1 MRLDCNNIPM
11 LDQRSLPVKETAGSF
26 RYDLPMLKSIRVL
39 NLAVIQETLVEFGP
53 GLNLLTG
60 ETGAGKSILVDA
72 LGLVGGDRADSGLVR
87 TGSDRGLVEAVFDLR
102 PDDPAVEA
110 LLARGLAGPADGDR
124 DVELI
129 VRRELKA
136 SGGGRVFINDSPCT
150 LSTLRDV
157 AGMLLDMHR
166 QHDQQSLLS
175 REYHLRTL
183 DRFGDHGR
191 LLERTGQACRDVTAA
206 MERLAELRELAGRRR
221 TRMEEL
227 QSQVR
232 EIEDAAPLPGET
244 GELAA
249 RRRILKNMDLL
260 HEQFAKLEPLLDDGD
275 DSAAERISEATSRV
289 GVLAELDGSLA
300 PMLEQLEKARIEVQD
315 VASTLRDYR
324 SAAIPET
331 GESPG
336 PALEKL
342 ESRTAL
348 LEQLFLR
355 YGADEKEVLAYLD
368 RASEELATLADLDG
382 EVRKVEEERQAA
394 VERYL
399 DRAAELTSAR
409 SRAAKRLTPAFRSGL
424 RELAMSHATVEV
436 RFQDAAGESVRS
448 AGGVERVLS
457 PRGGERA
464 EFLLGANP
472 GEPAVPLARAASG
485 GELSRVMLA
494 LHGVLGRSG
503 VAGRILVFDEI
514 DTGIGGEAADSLGA
528 RLKTLSRSH
537 QVLCVT
543 HLPQVA
549 AYADSHHSVAKAV
562 AGGRTRV
569 QVVALDDEHRIGEL
583 ARMLGGKRITEATR
597 KSAAELIQA
606 AGREA

>member
-1 MRLDCNNIPM
+1 M
-11 LDQRSLPVKETAGSF
+11 LDQCSRPVKESGCSF
-26 RYDLPMLKSIRVL
+26 RYDLSMLKSIRVL
-39 NLAVIQETLVEFGP
+39 NLAVIQEAVVEFGP

-72 LGLVGGDRADSGLVR
+72 LGLVGGDRADTGLVR
-87 TGSDRGLVEAVFDLR
+87 SGSDRGLVEAVFDLP
-102 PDDPAVEA
+102 PDDPAVET
-110 LLARGLAGPADGDR
+110 LLDRGLAAAPAGNG

-129 VRRELKA
+129 IRREIKA
-136 SGGGRVFINDSPCT
+136 TGSGRVFINDSPCT

-183 DRFGDHGR
+183 DRFGGHRSILD
-191 LLERTGQACRDVTAA
+191 RTAEAFREVTAA
-206 MERLAELRELAGRRR
+206 VERLAELRELAGHRR

-227 QSQVR
+227 ETQIR
-232 EIEDAAPLPGET
+232 EIEDAAPLPGESNDV
-244 GELAA
+244 AA
-249 RRRILKNMDLL
+249 RRRILKNRDLL
-260 HEQFAKLEPLLDDGD
+260 HEQLLRLEPLLDDGEG
-275 DSAAERISEATSRV
+275 SAAGCISAAASRV
-289 GVLAELDGSLA
+289 GLLAELDDGLA
-300 PMLEQLEKARIEVQD
+300 PLLEQLERARIEVQD
-315 VASTLRDYR
+315 VASSLQDYR
-324 SAAIPET
+324 GAALPDS

-336 PALEKL
+336 AALEKL
-342 ESRTAL
+342 ETRAAL
-348 LEQLFLR
+348 LDQLLLR
-355 YGADEKEVLAYLD
+355 YGADETEVLAYRD
-368 RASEELATLADLDG
+368 RASAELATLNDLDG

-394 VERYL
+394 ADRYL
-399 DRAAELTSAR
+399 KRAVELTSAR
-409 SRAAKRLTPAFRSGL
+409 KRAARRLTPAFRSGL
-424 RELAMSHATVEV
+424 RELAMSHAAVEV
-436 RFQDAAGESVRS
+436 RFQAAAGEMVRS
-448 AGGVERVLS
+448 SEGKEQVLS

-472 GEPAVPLARAASG
+472 GEPAVPLAKAASG

-494 LHGVLGRSG
+494 LHGVLGKTG
-503 VAGRILVFDEI
+503 AAGRILVFDEI
-514 DTGIGGEAADSLGA
+514 DTGIGGEAADRLGA
-528 RLKTLSRSH
+528 RLKELSRSH

-569 QVVALDDEHRIGEL
+569 QVVALDDERRIGEL

-597 KSAAELIQA
+597 KNAAEMIQA